1 VEEWQRKVFGITS
14 TKKEKEAESQENQEV
29 KEHLRLQLLKEV
41 KKRVKANE

>member
-1 VEEWQRKVFGITS
+1 VEEWQRKVFGIIF

-29 KEHLRLQLLKEV
+29 REHLQLQLLEEV